1 LTKPDACVNFLNL
14 ITRNF
19 CFAMTITKFEDLE
32 IWKDARALSKKI
44 REISHNSPLEKDY
57 TLRNQVL
64 GSSGSIMDNIAEG
77 FERDGKKE
85 FLQFLYIAKGSAG
98 ETRSQVHRIFDAG
111 HISHEKHEE
120 LLSDCLTLSS
130 RIAGFINYLAKSDYQ
145 GIKKK

>member
-1 LTKPDACVNFLNL
+1 
-14 ITRNF
+14 
-19 CFAMTITKFEDLE
+19 MTITKFEDLE